1 MKTMSIINC
10 ENLFDEKDVDE
21 NMFALLS
28 KSIAKIIK
36 NENHTKNSNKLKH
49 KRKQKIFY
57 SSRKKKRRS
66 TSETDIFLPLQSNSS
81 PKFKFDE
88 VKEFD
93 NSFACTK
100 LSQGK
105 ENGLTKVLN
114 FLDNSKDESVNIS
127 QVFKGNLLD
136 YDVSNSEDENNY
148 DVEIEEETFCLPPI
162 TSMKTNF
169 SLIVNDIFSSLEKFQ
184 KNQVDLA
191 CQVSI
196 KDIKHNAT
204 NSEVPQKTF
213 WDDRLF
219 EDTTTTNLITK
230 SSDDNGVA
238 CFNKMKDCKYASIC
252 HRRKQD
258 KVLISPVFLLR
269 KQHAKIIHSMQIKKF
284 QTAARNSR
292 AVRNLYDD
300 IVYTSDNDGSPLTS
314 PVGFLP
320 KFNFNN
326 V

>member
-204 NSEVPQKTF
+204 NSEVPK
-213 WDDRLF
+213 
-219 EDTTTTNLITK
+219 
-230 SSDDNGVA
+230 DDNGVA

-258 KVLISPVFLLR
+258 TVLISPVFLLR

>member
-204 NSEVPQKTF
+204 NSEVPK
-213 WDDRLF
+213 
-219 EDTTTTNLITK
+219 
-230 SSDDNGVA
+230 DDNGVA

-284 QTAARNSR
+284 HTAARNSR

>member
-204 NSEVPQKTF
+204 NSEVPK
-213 WDDRLF
+213 
-219 EDTTTTNLITK
+219 
-230 SSDDNGVA
+230 DDNGVA

-284 QTAARNSR
+284 HTAARNSR

-326 V
+326 VILRDWY